1 MTGEEWGLTVLSFLV
16 RVGFFLFGIYQDA
29 NFKVRYT
36 DIDYFVFHDAAK
48 YVYEGKSPYARD
60 TYRYTPL
67 LSWLLVPNHYF
78 GWFLWGRY
86 ICYFRFGYWAH
97 YNEAF
102 EPGHLQKKSF
112 NIGKHLAI
120 ESDGYH
126 HQYKGETLKA
136 CFAV

>member
-1 MTGEEWGLTVLSFLV
+1 MTGEEWGLTVLSFL
-16 RVGFFLFGIYQDA
+16 DA

-78 GWFLWGRY
+78 GWF
-86 ICYFRFGYWAH
+86 
-97 YNEAF
+97 
-102 EPGHLQKKSF
+102 HL
-112 NIGKHLAI
+112 GKVIFVIFDLVTGLIIMKLLNQAISRKRALILESYLAI

-126 HQYKGETLKA
+126 HQYKGKR
-136 CFAV
+136 